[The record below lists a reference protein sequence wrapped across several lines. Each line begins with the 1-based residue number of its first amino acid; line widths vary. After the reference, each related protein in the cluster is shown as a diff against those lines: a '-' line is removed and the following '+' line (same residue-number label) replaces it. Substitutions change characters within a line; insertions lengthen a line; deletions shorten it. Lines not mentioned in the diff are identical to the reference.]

1 MIATME
7 FDELIGV
14 SAIFREKDVGMILR
28 KMEFIDFLLASDRL
42 RVLLI

>member
-1 MIATME
+1 MIATMK

-14 SAIFREKDVGMILR
+14 SAILRQKDVGKILR

>member
-14 SAIFREKDVGMILR
+14 STILRQKDVGKILR